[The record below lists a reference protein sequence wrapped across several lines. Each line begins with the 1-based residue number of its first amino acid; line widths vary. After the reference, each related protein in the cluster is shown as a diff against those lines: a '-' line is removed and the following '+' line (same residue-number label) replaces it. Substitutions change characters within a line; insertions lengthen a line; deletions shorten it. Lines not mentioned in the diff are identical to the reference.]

1 MLGSVQKYMK
11 KFDIVCCADHHFQR
25 AIYGIGLYI
34 TDYPEQALVACIV
47 TGWCPW

>member
-1 MLGSVQKYMK
+1 MK
-11 KFDIVCCADHHFQR
+11 KFNIVCCADHHFRR
-25 AIYGIGLYI
+25 AIYGIGPYI